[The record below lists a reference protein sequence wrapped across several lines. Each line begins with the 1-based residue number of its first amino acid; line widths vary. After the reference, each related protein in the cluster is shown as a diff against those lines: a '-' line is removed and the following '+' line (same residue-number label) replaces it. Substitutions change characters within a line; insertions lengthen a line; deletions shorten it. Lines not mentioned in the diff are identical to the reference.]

1 MLIEPVGLFQRA
13 EEGVCQHCD
22 KTFPYRSNKKFCS
35 DNCRKRHHEQS
46 TRYFYKQRKLK
57 EREVLFERAQRLGEV
72 FYQTKKE
79 ERLGFLKS
87 LIDLARSG
95 EDNHL
100 RLVLTNFHLLRANY
114 NSPGYLFINRR
125 PHNRNI
131 AKLANKYCRKLW
143 GAGVRDVVYNK
154 VKEPDCVD

>member
-22 KTFPYRSNKKFCS
+22 KTFPYRYNKKFCS

-57 EREVLFERAQRLGEV
+57 ERERLFERAQRLGEV
-72 FYQTKKE
+72 YYQTKKE

-95 EDNHL
+95 GDNHFL
-100 RLVLTNFHLLRANY
+100 
-114 NSPGYLFINRR
+114 
-125 PHNRNI
+125 
-131 AKLANKYCRKLW
+131 
-143 GAGVRDVVYNK
+143 
-154 VKEPDCVD
+154 